1 MRRIYESDALDRDD
15 DDPFRPNRRDR
26 RTTPR
31 AARTVPAG
39 LLSSSLVPERLRR
52 WSISL
57 DVSTARAVYR
67 AGTPISF
74 TVTMKN
80 AMPFPVTIPTRSR
93 LLWSWH
99 VDGYREA
106 SHVAEDPPA
115 EPGELTFE
123 RGERKRFER
132 TWPQL
137 FHVSE
142 SRWEEAPPG
151 EYTISAAINVDGST
165 GGVEDATTVRIE

>member
-15 DDPFRPNRRDR
+15 DDPFRPNRRDGR
-26 RTTPR
+26 STPR
-31 AARTVPAG
+31 AARSVPAG
-39 LLSSSLVPERLRR
+39 LLSSYLVPQRLRR
-52 WSISL
+52 WAISV
-57 DVSTARAVYR
+57 DVSASRAVYQV
-67 AGTPISF
+67 GDPVSF

-80 AMPFPVTIPTRSR
+80 SMPFPITIPTRSP

-106 SHVAEDPPA
+106 SHVAEAPPA
-115 EPGELTFE
+115 DPGEFTFD

-151 EYTISAAINVDGST
+151 EYTISAAIDVDGS
-165 GGVEDATTVRIE
+165 GGVEDSTTVRIE